1 MTTTTLA
8 PKPALD
14 LTPADYFQKIALAY
28 WQKLVREGVPKQEA
42 QAIAAAI
49 AKFDLFERR
58 PSSLQQQRISQFS
71 ALICRAQLWRSELL
85 M

>member
-1 MTTTTLA
+1 MS
-8 PKPALD
+8 ALD

-58 PSSLQQQRISQFS
+58 PSHPQQQIISQFS